1 MSAAVSDTVSAA
13 VGAPVSGGAATGTQP
28 FVTALRTP
36 RGPVQRIGTDGG
48 ERVTVRVQFEALWDA
63 VAFDVRMDEP
73 VATLV
78 QSALAHFKVPNTSPA
93 EFITKLN
100 GWEVKGA
107 DATVASSGAKD
118 GSTFLVAYRF
128 RRPVR

>member
-1 MSAAVSDTVSAA
+1 MSAAA
-13 VGAPVSGGAATGTQP
+13 VVRPFATS
-28 FVTALRTP
+28 LRTP
-36 RGPVQRIGTDGG
+36 RGAVVRIGAEGG

-63 VAFDVRMDEP
+63 IALDVRTDEP
-73 VATLV
+73 VATVVRAALDRFA
-78 QSALAHFKVPNTSPA
+78 QGSAPMSD
-93 EFITKLN
+93 FITKLR

-107 DATVASSGAKD
+107 DATVESSGAKD

>member
-1 MSAAVSDTVSAA
+1 VSAA
-13 VGAPVSGGAATGTQP
+13 AGEAHTARP
-28 FVTALRTP
+28 FVTALRT
-36 RGPVQRIGTDGG
+36 RGAVLRLGAEGG
-48 ERVTVRVQFEALWDA
+48 DRMTVRVQLESLWDA
-63 VAFDVRMDEP
+63 IAVDVRADEP
-73 VATLV
+73 ISTLV
-78 QSALAHFKVPNTSPA
+78 RTALARFGVSDAPLA

-107 DATVASSGAKD
+107 DATVVSSGAKN

>member
-1 MSAAVSDTVSAA
+1 MSAAVS
-13 VGAPVSGGAATGTQP
+13 GGATSASRP

-36 RGPVQRIGTDGG
+36 GGAVHRIGADGG

-63 VAFDVRMDEP
+63 IAVDVRADES
-73 VATLV
+73 VASLV
-78 QSALAHFKVPNTSPA
+78 QWALAYFKVANATPA

>member
-1 MSAAVSDTVSAA
+1 MSAAVRS
-13 VGAPVSGGAATGTQP
+13 GATGAATITSRP

-63 VAFDVRMDEP
+63 VAFDVRTDEP